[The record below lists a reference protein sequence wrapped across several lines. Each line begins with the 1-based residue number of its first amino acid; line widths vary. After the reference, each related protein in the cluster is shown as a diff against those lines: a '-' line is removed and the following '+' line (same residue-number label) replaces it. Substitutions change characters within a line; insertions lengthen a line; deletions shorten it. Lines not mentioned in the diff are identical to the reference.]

1 MQEYVR
7 KNLIHVL
14 TLIFLAGMAYAEF
27 KIMQMEIDTIEERLD
42 KKIKIINNLEDRI
55 IELEKCK

>member
-14 TLIFLAGMAYAEF
+14 TVSVLAGMAYAEF

>member
-27 KIMQMEIDTIEERLD
+27 KIMQMEIDTIKERLD

>member
-7 KNLIHVL
+7 KNLIHIL

-27 KIMQMEIDTIEERLD
+27 KIMQMEIDTIEDRLG
-42 KKIKIINNLEDRI
+42 KKIKIINDLEDRI
-55 IELEKCK
+55 IELEKCN

>member
-7 KNLIHVL
+7 KNFIHIL

-27 KIMQMEIDTIEERLD
+27 KIMQLEIDTIEDRLD
-42 KKIKIINNLEDRI
+42 KKIKIINDLEDRI
-55 IELEKCK
+55 IELEKCN

>member
-7 KNLIHVL
+7 KNLIHIL

>member
-7 KNLIHVL
+7 KNLIHIL

-55 IELEKCK
+55 IELEKCR

>member
-7 KNLIHVL
+7 KNLIHIL

-27 KIMQMEIDTIEERLD
+27 KIMQMEINTIEDRLD
-42 KKIKIINNLEDRI
+42 KKIKIINDLEDRI
-55 IELEKCK
+55 IELEKCN

>member
-7 KNLIHVL
+7 KNLIHIL

-27 KIMQMEIDTIEERLD
+27 KIMQMEIDTIEDRLD
-42 KKIKIINNLEDRI
+42 KKIKIISDLEDRI

>member
-7 KNLIHVL
+7 KNLIHIL

-27 KIMQMEIDTIEERLD
+27 KIMQLEIDTIEDRLD
-42 KKIKIINNLEDRI
+42 KKIKIINDLEDRI
-55 IELEKCK
+55 IELEKCR

>member
-7 KNLIHVL
+7 KNLIHIL

-27 KIMQMEIDTIEERLD
+27 KIMQMEIDTIEDRLN
-42 KKIKIINNLEDRI
+42 KKIKIINDLEDRI

>member
-7 KNLIHVL
+7 KNLIHIL

-27 KIMQMEIDTIEERLD
+27 KIRD
-42 KKIKIINNLEDRI
+42 
-55 IELEKCK
+55 

>member
-7 KNLIHVL
+7 KNLIHIL

-27 KIMQMEIDTIEERLD
+27 KIMQMEIDTIKERLD
-42 KKIKIINNLEDRI
+42 KKIKIINDLEDRI
-55 IELEKCK
+55 IELEKCN

>member
-7 KNLIHVL
+7 KNLIHIL

-27 KIMQMEIDTIEERLD
+27 KIMQMEIDTIEERLE
-42 KKIKIINNLEDRI
+42 KKIKIINDLEDRI
-55 IELEKCK
+55 IELEKCN

>member
-7 KNLIHVL
+7 KNLIHIL

-27 KIMQMEIDTIEERLD
+27 KIMQMEIDTIEDRLD
-42 KKIKIINNLEDRI
+42 KKIKIINDLEDRI
-55 IELEKCK
+55 IELEKCN

>member
-7 KNLIHVL
+7 KNLIHIL

-27 KIMQMEIDTIEERLD
+27 KIMQMEIGTIEDRLD
-42 KKIKIINNLEDRI
+42 KKIKIINDLEDRI
-55 IELEKCK
+55 IELEKCN

>member
-7 KNLIHVL
+7 KNLIHIL

-27 KIMQMEIDTIEERLD
+27 KIMQMEINTIEDRLD
-42 KKIKIINNLEDRI
+42 KKIKIINDLEDRI
-55 IELEKCK
+55 IELEKCE

>member
-7 KNLIHVL
+7 KNLSHVL

-27 KIMQMEIDTIEERLD
+27 KIMQMEIDTIEDRLN
-42 KKIKIINNLEDRI
+42 KKIKIINDLEDRI

>member
-1 MQEYVR
+1 MQEYVQ
-7 KNLIHVL
+7 KNFIHIL

-42 KKIKIINNLEDRI
+42 KKIKIINELEDRI
-55 IELEKCK
+55 IDLEKCR

>member
-27 KIMQMEIDTIEERLD
+27 KIMQMEIDTIEDRLN
-42 KKIKIINNLEDRI
+42 KKIKIINDLEDRI